1 MESNILEYKEK
12 ISNSFLKT
20 VSAFS
25 NFNTGQIVFG
35 IRDDG
40 KVVGLE
46 NPDQACL
53 DIENKINDS
62 IKPKPDYSFSINRKT
77 NVLTLTVKEGHYK
90 PYLYKGKAYRRSGTS
105 SVEVDQVELRS
116 LVLLGENLY
125 YDELITKERDLSF
138 EYLFEALKKRLDIE
152 IPSKDLL
159 KTLGLLRNDGKYNI
173 AAALLA
179 DKNNFNGIDIVKFTS
194 SINNIVKRRTFAN
207 ESILKQLDSCESM
220 FKDYYRIEEIR
231 GMKRQV
237 RYLIPLEAFRET
249 LANALVHRIWDVD
262 SNIRVLMFDDR
273 IEIYSPGGLLPNLDE
288 EEYLNGYVSYLR
300 NPIIANVFF
309 RLGIIEKFGT
319 GIRRIKD
326 SYIEFSHKPVFKVSS
341 NSIITIL
348 PTADIK
354 LALSR
359 EEKKLLDAF
368 EANMLLSSTELTER
382 TGFGKDKV
390 LIILKTLIE
399 KAYVERIGRGRGT
412 KYRLL

>member
-1 MESNILEYKEK
+1 MESNTLEYKEK
-12 ISNSFLKT
+12 ISNSFLKI

-40 KVVGLE
+40 HIVGLDDPE
-46 NPDQACL
+46 RACL

-62 IKPKPDYSFSINRKT
+62 IKPKPDYSFSINRK
-77 NVLTLTVKEGHYK
+77 NKLLTLTVKEGHYK

-105 SVEVDQVELRS
+105 SVEVDQVELRN

-125 YDELITKERDLSF
+125 FDELVTNESNLSF
-138 EYLFEALKKRLDIE
+138 EYLFEALKDRLDIE

-179 DKNNFNGIDIVKFTS
+179 DKNKFSGIDIVKFTS
-194 SINNIVKRRTFAN
+194 SINNIVKRKTFSN

-220 FKDYYRIEEIR
+220 FKDYYRIEEIH
-231 GMKRQV
+231 GMKRRV
-237 RYLIPLEAFRET
+237 RYLVPLEAFRET
-249 LANALVHRIWDVD
+249 IANALVHRMWDVD

-273 IEIYSPGGLLPNLDE
+273 IEIYSPGGLLSSSDE
-288 EEYLNGYVSYLR
+288 QEYLNGYISCLR
-300 NPIIANVFF
+300 NPIIANVFL

-326 SYIEFSHKPVFKVSS
+326 SYLEFSHQPVFKVSS
-341 NSIITIL
+341 NSIITVL
-348 PTADIK
+348 PTADMK
-354 LALSR
+354 LNLSI
-359 EEKKLLDAF
+359 EEKKILDAF
-368 EANMLLSSTELTER
+368 GENMLLSSTDLTGK

-390 LIILKTLIE
+390 LIILKNLIE
-399 KAYVERIGRGRGT
+399 KSYVERIGRGRGT
-412 KYRLL
+412 KYKLL